1 LIKPIDFVLE
11 EFVRIIIALIFF
23 VCSCFVFAAGK
34 PQHIYKSSFKNDSYS
49 YGRQFYA
56 ISADDTFK
64 SESFQFMNKFDSFY
78 SKNTFEAAFSEHYS
92 LSEFMNL
99 NAGSNIITANISS
112 SFAEKNSF
120 KKGFD
125 YFVSFQRK
133 LNYSDSLW
141 FELGLFSTNQLNYG
155 KKYIGIP
162 FISPIG
168 SINYKS
174 DSFFVR
180 IGVPVII
187 TYFNGKIMAG
197 FRYAPILNGG
207 LFVRYSFLP
216 FIFAEAFSF
225 AKVDKIASS
234 KFSDDDDELHLF
246 GISSGLKAGIYISR
260 NASIVLE
267 GGYTCTRREWISD
280 SSRDVID
287 AERKKGSWFSGISLS
302 AMM

>member
-1 LIKPIDFVLE
+1 M
-11 EFVRIIIALIFF
+11 RIFIALICFLF
-23 VCSCFVFAAGK
+23 SGFVFAAGK

-78 SKNTFEAAFSEHYS
+78 SKNTSEALFAEHYS
-92 LSEFMNL
+92 FSEFMNL
-99 NAGSNIITANISS
+99 NAGLNIFSAFVSS
-112 SFAEKNSF
+112 SFADKKSF
-120 KKGFD
+120 GKGFE

-133 LNYSDSLW
+133 SDYNDSIW
-141 FELGLFSTNQLNYG
+141 FEFGLFCTNQLDYG
-155 KKYIGIP
+155 DKFEKIP
-162 FISPIG
+162 FICPIG

-187 TYFNGKIMAG
+187 TYFNGKIIAG

-207 LFVRYSFLP
+207 VFVRYSFLP

-234 KFSDDDDELHLF
+234 KFSDDDELHLF

-267 GGYTCTRREWISD
+267 GGYTFLRREWISD
-280 SSRDVID
+280 SSRDVMD
-287 AERKKGSWFSGISLS
+287 AERKKGSWFAGISLS
-302 AMM
+302 AML

>member
-1 LIKPIDFVLE
+1 M
-11 EFVRIIIALIFF
+11 RIFIALICFLF
-23 VCSCFVFAAGK
+23 SGFVFAAGK

-78 SKNTFEAAFSEHYS
+78 SKNTSEALFAEHYS
-92 LSEFMNL
+92 FSEFMNL
-99 NAGSNIITANISS
+99 NAGLNIFSAFVSS
-112 SFAEKNSF
+112 SFADKKSF
-120 KKGFD
+120 GKGFE
-125 YFVSFQRK
+125 YFVAFQRK
-133 LNYSDSLW
+133 SDYNESIW
-141 FELGLFSTNQLNYG
+141 FEFGLFCTNQLDYG
-155 KKYIGIP
+155 DKFEKIP

-187 TYFNGKIMAG
+187 TYFNGKIIAG

-207 LFVRYSFLP
+207 VFVRYSFLP

-234 KFSDDDDELHLF
+234 KFSDDDELHLF

-267 GGYTCTRREWISD
+267 GGYTFLRREWISD
-280 SSRDVID
+280 SSRDVMD
-287 AERKKGSWFSGISLS
+287 AERKKGSWFAGISLS
-302 AMM
+302 AML

>member
-1 LIKPIDFVLE
+1 MG
-11 EFVRIIIALIFF
+11 EFVRIFIALLFF
-23 VCSCFVFAAGK
+23 VFSGFIFAAGK
-34 PQHIYKSSFKNDSYS
+34 PDHIYKSSFISDSYS
-49 YGRQFYA
+49 YGRQLYYA
-56 ISADDTFK
+56 SADDTFK
-64 SESFQFMNKFDSFY
+64 SESVQFMNKFDASY
-78 SKNTFEAAFSEHYS
+78 SRNTSEALFSEHYS
-92 LSEFMNL
+92 FSEFMNL
-99 NAGSNIITANISS
+99 NAGSNIFSAFVSS
-112 SFAEKNSF
+112 SFADKKSF
-120 KKGFD
+120 GRGFE
-125 YFVSFQRK
+125 YFTAFQRK
-133 LNYSDSLW
+133 SVYDESIW
-141 FELGLFSTNQLNYG
+141 FEFGLFCTNQLDYG
-155 KKYIGIP
+155 DRYKEIP
-162 FISPIG
+162 FICPIG
-168 SINYKS
+168 SVNYKS
-174 DSFFVR
+174 DSFFIR
-180 IGVPVII
+180 IGVPLII
-187 TYFNGKIMAG
+187 TYFNGKFMAG

-207 LFVRYSFLP
+207 MFARYSFLP

>member
-1 LIKPIDFVLE
+1 M
-11 EFVRIIIALIFF
+11 RIFIALICFLF
-23 VCSCFVFAAGK
+23 SGFVFAAGK

-78 SKNTFEAAFSEHYS
+78 SKNTSEALFAEHYS
-92 LSEFMNL
+92 FSEFMNL
-99 NAGSNIITANISS
+99 NAGLNFFSAFVSS
-112 SFAEKNSF
+112 SFADKKSF
-120 KKGFD
+120 GKGFE
-125 YFVSFQRK
+125 YFVAFQRK
-133 LNYSDSLW
+133 SDYNDSIW
-141 FELGLFSTNQLNYG
+141 FEFGLFCTNQLDYG
-155 KKYIGIP
+155 DKFEKIP

-187 TYFNGKIMAG
+187 TYFNGKIIAG

-207 LFVRYSFLP
+207 VFVRYSFLP

-234 KFSDDDDELHLF
+234 KFSDDDELHLF

-267 GGYTCTRREWISD
+267 GGYTFLRREWISD
-280 SSRDVID
+280 SSRDVMD
-287 AERKKGSWFSGISLS
+287 AERKKGSWFAGISLS
-302 AMM
+302 AML